1 MFDKQHTEQDLMF
14 RSILENG
21 QEEVPARVW
30 DGIAAGLDRMEQ
42 RKTVTLWWRRAAV
55 SMAAVAAA
63 IAVGVVLHHPAE
75 ELELPTETGMV
86 AVVDSPAPAETTEPQ
101 NIAEAAAQT
110 TYLAY
115 IPADVKKHTDEE
127 KPAEDAAALVAPEQA
142 PEQVHEQKPTE
153 TQERKPAEK
162 SIEKNTVTSYQD
174 NWGEEKPDKK
184 RSVSLVLSSNTGANS
199 GSRANGAS
207 SRGILKRPANPAALQ
222 TGITELGDS
231 RFSIPLSFGIGV
243 KIELTEKWSLGT
255 GVSYSFLSRKFN
267 GDFLKIE
274 DGSIAEYTKSEISNQ
289 QHYIGI
295 PLNAYYNIISKERV
309 NFYAYA
315 GGAVEKC
322 IANNYSILESKST
335 HKEKASGVQWSANI
349 GVGVEFMMG
358 KHLGIY
364 LDPSARY
371 YFDCKQPKSI
381 RTSQPLMFGVELGLR
396 TKF

>member
-14 RSILENG
+14 RSILRDG
-21 QEEVPARVW
+21 QEDVPTRVW
-30 DGIAAGLDRMEQ
+30 DGITASLDRMER

-55 SMAAVAAA
+55 GMAAVAAA
-63 IAVGVVLHHPAE
+63 IAIGVVLHHPAE
-75 ELELPTETGMV
+75 EFELPTETGMV
-86 AVVDSPAPAETTEPQ
+86 AVVDSPAPAEPITPQ
-101 NIAEAAAQT
+101 TIAESAEQT

-115 IPADVKKHTDEE
+115 TPAAVRTHSYEE
-127 KPAEDAAALVAPEQA
+127 KPAEESATVIAPEQKS
-142 PEQVHEQKPTE
+142 EQRPTE
-153 TQERKPAEK
+153 TPERKPAEK
-162 SIEKNTVTSYQD
+162 SIQKNTVTSHPA
-174 NWGEEKPDKK
+174 NWGEERADKK
-184 RSVSLVLSSNTGANS
+184 RAVSLVLSSNTGANS
-199 GSRANGAS
+199 GSRAGGAS
-207 SRGILKRPANPAALQ
+207 SRGILKRPVNPSSLQ

-255 GVSYSFLSRKFN
+255 GVSYSFLSRKFD

-295 PLNAYYNIISKERV
+295 PLNAYYNIISKERM